1 MQDII
6 DPIKEALTCLD
17 NNNIAAFKSFIQLK
31 RAHPVRQF
39 VLFLAATYGAIEFLQ
54 VLTFYFDAHL
64 LMLKETAFLQ
74 LLLDVGADVNTPI
87 GVRISLP

>member
-1 MQDII
+1 MPLTGRQDII

-17 NNNIAAFKSFIQLK
+17 NNNIAAFRSFIQLR

-54 VLTFYFDAHL
+54 AREAL
-64 LMLKETAFLQ
+64 LPLRA
-74 LLLDVGADVNTPI
+74 
-87 GVRISLP
+87 SC